1 MIREGKEPSESA
13 AELPTTES
21 EARASG
27 ASLEGRKKKRKRVR
41 VKTAVGS
48 GSRIRIRSRVLLPLG
63 AILAAFLV
71 GMLLVYP
78 HIAGPGDGKVVE
90 LSLNAGGAS
99 SLADQLASAGV
110 VGSPRLYALYLHLTR
125 VDTNAIGGS
134 HLVTDDVSPAE
145 LSARLE
151 RRGGAQRV
159 KVTFPEG
166 YTRFDMARRLATLH
180 VCTEKGFLRAA
191 EDPQLLRQ
199 FAIEGDSADGFLFP
213 ATYELA
219 EDSDPRDIVI
229 RLLTEFEKRFQQIV
243 QIHQLGKADLE
254 QSLGWQRQDI
264 VTLASIIEK
273 EAAVDDERP
282 IIASVFLNRLRDP
295 SFKRKVLQS
304 DPTSAYG
311 CLVMK
316 EQIKACAGF
325 NGKITHELNMD
336 PSNVYSTYIREKLP
350 PGPICNPGAK
360 SLEAVVAPAST
371 KYLYFVARG
380 EGRHAFSETYEAHT
394 NAVKKTSP

>member
-1 MIREGKEPSESA
+1 MTSGGPDDSEREDSSGV
-13 AELPTTES
+13 LPEG
-21 EARASG
+21 RASG
-27 ASLEGRKKKRKRVR
+27 ADGVVRKRKRKRIR
-41 VKTAVGS
+41 VKKAPPTGWS
-48 GSRIRIRSRVLLPLG
+48 LRSRVLLPLG
-63 AILAAFLV
+63 AIVAAFLV

-78 HIAGPGDGKVVE
+78 HVAGPGDGKVVE
-90 LSLNAGGAS
+90 LELTSGDAS
-99 SLADQLASAGV
+99 ALSEQLASVGV
-110 VGSPRLYALYLHLTR
+110 IASPRLYALYLRLSR
-125 VDTNAIGGS
+125 VDARVISGS
-134 HLVTDDVSPAE
+134 HLLTDDASPAE
-145 LSARLE
+145 LTARLE
-151 RRGGAQRV
+151 RRGGAQHS

-166 YTRFDMARRLATLH
+166 YTRFDMARRLATLK
-180 VCTEKGFLRAA
+180 VCSEKSFLRASA
-191 EDPQLLRQ
+191 DPQLLRQ
-199 FAIEGDSADGFLFP
+199 FAIEGESADGFLFP

-219 EDSDPRDIVI
+219 QDSDPRDVVI
-229 RLLTEFEKRFQQIV
+229 RLLTEFEKRFQQLV
-243 QIHQLGKADLE
+243 QLHQLGKVDLE

-264 VTLASIIEK
+264 VTLASMIEK

-325 NGKITHELNMD
+325 TGKITHELNMD
-336 PSNVYSTYIREKLP
+336 PENVYSTYIREKLP

-380 EGRHAFSETYEAHT
+380 EGRHAFSETYEAHN
-394 NAVKKTSP
+394 NAVKKTVP